1 MWAAGVLGEQE
12 LSAFGGRDISKPPST
27 QILQISSSDMNLTLS
42 GFWYLIVCPS
52 PTHKGGSPCHSPS
65 HQWGVL
71 GNPQIPRRN
80 ASSANLLGWHESVS
94 ASLDLNPLRL
104 AQLPRG
110 VGAPCW
116 FPLPRAP
123 AKVLTVPITNLPC
136 EFNFIALGCDPGAGL
151 QHTHPVGTS

>member
-1 MWAAGVLGEQE
+1 MWAVRVFGEQE

-27 QILQISSSDMNLTLS
+27 QILQISSSDMNLMLL
-42 GFWYLIVCPS
+42 GFWYLIVYPS
-52 PTHKGGSPCHSPS
+52 PTHRRGSLCHSPS

-80 ASSANLLGWHESVS
+80 ASSTNLLGWHESLS
-94 ASLDLNPLRL
+94 ASLDLNPLR
-104 AQLPRG
+104 PEG
-110 VGAPCW
+110 WEPPCW

-136 EFNFIALGCDPGAGL
+136 EFDSIALGCDPRAGL
-151 QHTHPVGTS
+151 QHTNPVGTP